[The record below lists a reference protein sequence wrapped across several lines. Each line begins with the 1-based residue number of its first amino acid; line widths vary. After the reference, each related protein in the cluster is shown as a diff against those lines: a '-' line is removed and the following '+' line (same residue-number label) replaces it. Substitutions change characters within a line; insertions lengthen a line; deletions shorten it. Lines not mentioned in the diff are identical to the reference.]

1 MKVWV
6 VGAVLAS
13 VLGACNQETA
23 GTPVSAS
30 AASPAATLS
39 LADFKGDWTGSSQ
52 GGVPIRL
59 YVTDERAGFAY
70 NNLPAQMG
78 EPSFKGNT
86 MRLPFATSGIGY
98 IEVTKESSTKL
109 AWLFDGMHNGVP
121 TKSRSTLTLVK

>member
-1 MKVWV
+1 MKVGV

-13 VLGACNQETA
+13 VLGACNSQTA
-23 GTPVSAS
+23 GTTPVSA
-30 AASPAATLS
+30 AAPAATLS
-39 LADFKGDWTGSSQ
+39 LADFKGDWTGTSQ

-59 YVTDERAGFAY
+59 YVTDVQAGFAY

-98 IEVTKESSTKL
+98 IEVTKESSTRL

-121 TKSRSTLTLVK
+121 TTSRSTLTLVK